1 MFQMTVE
8 KAKKVHDN
16 LVSVAG
22 SCINKREFFAGPL
35 TDENGNVYEAH
46 TPFIRTLVFDDSSV
60 ILGIYG
66 DIDAESLIGRTLI
79 PA

>member
-1 MFQMTVE
+1 MFKMTVE
-8 KAKKVHDN
+8 DAVKVHDN

-22 SCINKREFFAGPL
+22 PCLNKKEFFSGPL

-46 TPFIRTLVFDDSSV
+46 VPFMKTLVFDDSSV

-66 DIDAESLIGRTLI
+66 NIDAESLLGRTLVSS
-79 PA
+79 